1 MHSNRVLIIGL
12 TWPEPKATAA
22 GTRMMQLIHWF
33 SEHQF
38 QITFASTAA
47 FTDYSENLSAYGIV
61 QQPVKLNHPSF
72 DEFVLNLNPAIV
84 VFDRFIMEEQ
94 FGWRVAE
101 HLPEALRILDTEDLH
116 SLRSAREIA
125 LSEKKEFSIND
136 WLSLDITKRELA
148 SIYRSDLSLIIS
160 EFELKLLREKAKV
173 DDSLLLYLPFLYD
186 ELTESISQK
195 WLPFMERQHFVFFGN
210 GKHAPNVDAI
220 SWLNSTIWPKIRES
234 VPESELHIY
243 GPYMPES
250 IRKMDNIQTGFR
262 IKGWVEDVSS
272 VLSKAR
278 LNLVPLRFGA
288 GIKGKLLDAFRN
300 GTPSITTSIGAEGI
314 VNTHQL
320 AILARDEPDSFSK
333 LAVAVYRNQHKWN
346 EIRKLGIDLISEH
359 FNKVTFGEK
368 LHRKITELD
377 HHLNR
382 HRALNVVGS
391 ILAYQSMQS
400 TKYLSKWIEA
410 KNKAQL

>member
-1 MHSNRVLIIGL
+1 
-12 TWPEPKATAA
+12 
-22 GTRMMQLIHWF
+22 MMQLIHWF
-33 SEHQF
+33 LDHQF
-38 QITFASTAA
+38 QITFASTSA

-61 QQPVKLNHPSF
+61 QQHVKLNHPSF
-72 DEFVLNLNPAIV
+72 DEFVLNLNPAVV

-101 HLPEALRILDTEDLH
+101 HLPNALRILDTEDLH

-125 LSEKKEFSIND
+125 LSVKKEFSITD
-136 WLSLDITKRELA
+136 WLGLDITKRELA

-160 EFELKLLREKAKV
+160 EFELWLLKEKVKV
-173 DDSLLLYLPFLYD
+173 DDSLLLYLPFLFE
-186 ELTESISQK
+186 ELTESICQE
-195 WLPFMERQHFVFFGN
+195 WPPFIERQNFVFFGN
-210 GKHAPNVDAI
+210 GKHAPNIDAI

-234 VPESELHIY
+234 LPDTELHIY
-243 GPYMPES
+243 GPYMHEN
-250 IRKMDNIQTGFR
+250 IRKMDNIKTGFR

-272 VLSKAR
+272 VMSRAR

-288 GIKGKLLDAFRN
+288 GIKGKLLDGFRN

-314 VNTHQL
+314 VNTQQL
-320 AILARDEPDSFSK
+320 ALLARDEPDSFSK
-333 LAVAVYRNQHKWN
+333 LAVDVYQNQYKWD
-346 EIRKLGIDLISEH
+346 EIRKLGIDLINEH
-359 FNKVTFGEK
+359 FNKVTFGER

-377 HHLNR
+377 DHLNQ

-410 KNKAQL
+410 KNKAKL